1 MYNKVILM
9 GRIASDLE
17 LKLSPQGTEVCSF
30 RLAVER
36 DYQTSGK
43 ERETDFFS
51 ITAWRQT
58 AEFICK
64 YFKKGQLIHID
75 GALRTRQYTDKN
87 GNSATWYEIVAQS
100 VSFTGDRGK
109 TQDTEETSAAA
120 ENNSGINES
129 AAESFFLNENSEDNT
144 DAYPF

>member
-17 LKLSPQGTEVCSF
+17 LKLSPQGTGVCSF
-30 RLAVER
+30 RLAVAR
-36 DYQTSGK
+36 DYQVSGK
-43 ERETDFFS
+43 ERETDFFNV
-51 ITAWRQT
+51 TAWRQT

-87 GNSATWYEIVAQS
+87 GNSATWYEIVAQN
-100 VSFTGDRGK
+100 VSFTGDKGK
-109 TQDTEETSAAA
+109 TQGSENDTANCENSSEIDTSAAEDYFLKDIA
-120 ENNSGINES
+120 E
-129 AAESFFLNENSEDNT
+129 D